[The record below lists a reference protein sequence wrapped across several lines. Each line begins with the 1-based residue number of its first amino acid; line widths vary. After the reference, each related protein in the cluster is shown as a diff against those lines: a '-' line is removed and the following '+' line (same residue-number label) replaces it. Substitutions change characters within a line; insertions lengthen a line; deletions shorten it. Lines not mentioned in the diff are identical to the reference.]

1 MAKRVLVVDDDASIT
16 RHLGTARVGA
26 LWLAASYARFLAIVD
41 RLRLPITSG

>member
-26 LWLAASYARFLAIVD
+26 LWARQHRTRRQ
-41 RLRLPITSG
+41 RLV